1 MAEKLQD
8 PRVVRNHLRM
18 ETRNRR
24 NGKGILGILLR
35 PPERCV
41 SFCTYHP
48 YFSFRSI
55 VWEVSL
61 SPLSTLRLFPLTRL
75 TNIFLSLI
83 SLNSTVK
90 TLKSGQKKC
99 EVYFNVFAIPA
110 CLHTR
115 YATLNFTDRV
125 ALWLETIEVLGR
137 IEDWAT
143 LSVGV

>member
-1 MAEKLQD
+1 MSSYPSPAGKASMRRSPPMAEKLQD

-90 TLKSGQKKC
+90 TLKSGQKSVKSTSMFLPFLH
-99 EVYFNVFAIPA
+99 VY
-110 CLHTR
+110 
-115 YATLNFTDRV
+115 TLGMPR
-125 ALWLETIEVLGR
+125 
-137 IEDWAT
+137 
-143 LSVGV
+143 